1 MGKLGEALEAGQM
14 STDSRAKIYNN
25 MAHYHN
31 TRGEYQAAIT
41 ASLQALEAQ
50 PSILRRPYLRLAE
63 NHRLLGNPCMAVLA
77 LRKGQGLPGAS
88 SCTKNYFNLALREFS
103 AETRSEVFGAE
114 TRSEVEQYVRREAR
128 GRSGCVD
135 LLSAMDAR
143 YEQGKMEGA
152 GKEVE
157 NEAAG

>member
-50 PSILRRPYLRLAE
+50 PSFLRPYLRLAE
-63 NHRLLGNPCMAVLA
+63 SHRLLGNPRTC
-77 LRKGQGLPGAS
+77 QGLMHQPCINQDS
-88 SCTKNYFNLALREFS
+88 SAWPWRLDR
-103 AETRSEVFGAE
+103 
-114 TRSEVEQYVRREAR
+114 
-128 GRSGCVD
+128 
-135 LLSAMDAR
+135 
-143 YEQGKMEGA
+143 
-152 GKEVE
+152 
-157 NEAAG
+157 